1 MSSNENIPNVEKDY
15 VSVIYNEIDRPFTQ
29 YPDLLAKYLTARF
42 KLDVNSQL
50 LEVGC
55 GRGDFLRGFIRC
67 GLTCHGVDQSDA
79 ARKICPEA
87 EIIQANIEKSLPYN
101 DNRFDVIYSKS
112 VVEHFYHPEKL
123 ISEMH
128 RVLKPGGIL
137 ITLTPAWEYVYK
149 IFFNDWTHR
158 TPFSKTSLRDILR
171 VHHFHEVQAE
181 YFYQLPIVWGNPWLI
196 PLSKLIGRVTPWPMG
211 NDIKFVRFSK
221 EVMLLASAVKPVF
234 ETPNVQP

>member
-1 MSSNENIPNVEKDY
+1 MSSNKNIPNIEKDY

-42 KLDVNSQL
+42 GLDVNSQL

-67 GLTCHGVDQSDA
+67 GLNCHGVDQSEA

-87 EIIQANIEKSLPYN
+87 EIIQANIEKGLPYN
-101 DNRFDVIYSKS
+101 NDKFDVIYSKS

-128 RVLKPGGIL
+128 RVLKPGGII

-149 IFFNDWTHR
+149 MFFDDWTHR
-158 TPFSKTSLRDILR
+158 SPFTKTSLRNILKM
-171 VHHFHEVQAE
+171 HNFQEVKSE
-181 YFYQLPIVWGNPWLI
+181 YFYQLPIVWKNPWLK
-196 PLSKLIGRVTPWPMG
+196 PVSQFIGLVTPWPMG
-211 NDIKFVRFSK
+211 NSIKLVRFSK
-221 EVMLLASAVKPVF
+221 EVMLLASAVKPAT